1 MKRGICT
8 RVCVQ
13 IPLFIL
19 YIWKRMSASKVS
31 VRNFR
36 QKILRKIYKKW
47 RKIIELRDCQQPA
60 VCDNICVGTFIN
72 V

>member
-8 RVCVQ
+8 KVMCTD
-13 IPLFIL
+13 ISFHFMLFGRIL
-19 YIWKRMSASKVS
+19 WMIY
-31 VRNFR
+31 
-36 QKILRKIYKKW
+36 RKL
-47 RKIIELRDCQQPA
+47 RKIIELRDWQPPA